1 MIVVFSCVV
10 STMDTN
16 KLRRIY
22 TQLPLEKQRRLA
34 ALHNNTQ
41 RYHSLAAY
49 SLLER
54 AAVVG
59 YPVPS
64 LRSLCWTANGK
75 PFFPNTPLAFS
86 LSHAGDRAVC
96 ALSDAPIGIDIEP
109 LSQPLTDWRQLADV
123 MGFSDIQNK
132 LQFLHTWVMWES
144 YCKQTGKQV
153 RWDNAFDTKPHT
165 GGFLLM
171 ENWQSLPLFCRIYDL
186 FSGYL
191 VSLCV
196 PASHQNQP
204 VLLQK

>member
-10 STMDTN
+10 STMDTD
-16 KLRRIY
+16 KLKHIY
-22 TQLPLEKQRRLA
+22 TQLPPEKQRRLA
-34 ALHNNTQ
+34 ALCNDTL
-41 RYHSLAAY
+41 RCHSLAAY

-75 PFFPNTPLAFS
+75 PFFPNTSIVFS

-109 LSQPLTDWRQLADV
+109 LSQPLIDWKQLSAI
-123 MGFSDIQNK
+123 MGFSDIRNK

-153 RWDNAFDTKPHT
+153 QSVYAFDTKPHAD
-165 GGFLLM
+165 GFILM
-171 ENWQSLPLFCRIYDL
+171 ENGQSLPLFCRIYDL

-191 VSLCV
+191 VALSV
-196 PASHQNQP
+196 PTSHQNQP
-204 VLLQK
+204 VLFQK